1 MLKMGDIREF
11 NIKKQFKYIKSL
23 GSGGTGDTLLFEDET
38 TKTLFAFKKYA
49 PKDERFI
56 DEYYRRFVDEIKI
69 LFNLSHKNIV
79 RIYNYYL
86 YPEHKIGYL
95 QMEYIDGVSIDEF
108 KINECNKLWSDIFKE
123 VISAFEYL
131 EKNGVLHRDIRPS
144 NILIDRDGNVKII
157 DFGFGKKLQFQEENG
172 KSVFLNWPV
181 SEHPEEILLDKI
193 YNHQTEIYYVGK
205 LFQYLVE
212 DSEEEFRF
220 ISIINKMIEKI
231 PSKRYRSFTEIS
243 MAISAGALGEIDF
256 TSYEKEVY
264 IKFADV
270 LESHINSYLLTFAPI
285 KDINDIISRLEDL
298 IKTSSLEEYIQD
310 NSKLINC
317 FISTGYNYSIR
328 NNIEVSYVVD
338 FYKLLIGLN
347 SNKQKIV
354 LDNIF
359 TRLARIKVDDE
370 FDDDIPF

>member
-1 MLKMGDIREF
+1 MLKIGDIREF

-38 TKTLFAFKKYA
+38 TNTLFAFKKYA
-49 PKDERFI
+49 PKDERFV

-108 KINECNKLWSDIFKE
+108 KINECNKSWSNIFKE
-123 VISAFEYL
+123 TISAFEYL

-144 NILIDRDGNVKII
+144 NILIDREDNVKII

-172 KSVFLNWPV
+172 RSVFLNWPV
-181 SEHPEEILLDKI
+181 SEHPEEIVLDKI

-212 DSEEEFRF
+212 DSEEEFKF
-220 ISIINKMIEKI
+220 ISIINKMTEKI

-243 MAISAGALGEIDF
+243 MAISAGALADIDF
-256 TSYEKEVY
+256 TFYEKEVY

-270 LESHINSYLLTFAPI
+270 LENHINSYLLTFVPVEDI
-285 KDINDIISRLEDL
+285 K
-298 IKTSSLEEYIQD
+298 
-310 NSKLINC
+310 
-317 FISTGYNYSIR
+317 
-328 NNIEVSYVVD
+328 
-338 FYKLLIGLN
+338 
-347 SNKQKIV
+347 
-354 LDNIF
+354 
-359 TRLARIKVDDE
+359 
-370 FDDDIPF
+370 